1 MPKVM
6 AAEPTNGRRRG
17 RRVTTSLSEINVIP
31 LVDVMLVLLIIFM
44 VAAPMMQKGVE
55 VNLPTTRRAD
65 KLSNT
70 DPLYV
75 SVPTSFRRDR
85 RVFITGGHAGA
96 GAKEESI
103 PLTVLGERMRQEL
116 QGRSDKQVF
125 LRGDGE
131 VQLQELMDVFGRLK
145 EAGVEKIGVVAQER
159 RAQ

>member
-1 MPKVM
+1 MPKV
-6 AAEPTNGRRRG
+6 AAQADAITGRRRG

-55 VNLPTTRRAD
+55 VNLPVTRRAD
-65 KLSNT
+65 KLTNT

-75 SVPTSFRRDR
+75 SVPTSYRQDR
-85 RVFITGGHAGA
+85 RVFINQD
-96 GAKEESI
+96 SVPI
-103 PLTVLGERMRQEL
+103 DLLGERMRQSL

-159 RAQ
+159 RNQ

>member
-6 AAEPTNGRRRG
+6 APDANNGRRRG

-65 KLSNT
+65 KLTST
-70 DPLYV
+70 EPLYV
-75 SVPTSFRRDR
+75 SIPTSYRQDR
-85 RVFITGGHAGA
+85 RVFINQ
-96 GAKEESI
+96 ESV
-103 PLTVLGERMRQEL
+103 PVDLLGERMRQEMRT
-116 QGRSDKQVF
+116 RSEDQVY

-145 EAGVEKIGVVAQER
+145 EAGVVKIGVVAQER